1 MMEDTFGVFQ
11 LEVAM
16 TLVTRI
22 KNYCKNIS
30 YFSLFIAIEVIL
42 IAVFLTIDLITH
54 GEALDKLLIEN
65 NSRFMDYSIHLGF
78 ASAPLGT
85 NVYEFSDMACFPPL
99 AFLMYGFLARLGGYA
114 ADDPQY
120 IRDSYD
126 NVIEGNNI
134 VVFLVY
140 NLICVLLL
148 AYACSLY
155 FKKRGMLNQIILPAI
170 FILSYP
176 IAFSAM
182 ERGNSV
188 FLVAPLIAI
197 ALAWRNDTSKVK
209 RELAM
214 ILIAVCAGLKLY
226 PALLGLL
233 YLKEKRWKETIRL
246 IIYGAVLFFVPFVF
260 FGGFEAIKSFFRVL
274 FSVYGDIHLFNIK
287 GLTLSLVKDIF
298 GTKADLFATIVQQL
312 YLVSSL
318 IAFICA
324 KNKRSAV
331 LIICCLMALYV
342 SSGWMY
348 TCIYMIPAI
357 LVFFQEI
364 DGQPIRFRVRNIPDM
379 MAFVMFLAVFSRPS
393 YIGGNVFIYAVMCIV
408 SSLYNFVTIGATI
421 NRKFI
426 RPFLYG

>member
-1 MMEDTFGVFQ
+1 MSF
-11 LEVAM
+11 
-16 TLVTRI
+16 VTRA
-22 KNYCKNIS
+22 KSYFKNIS
-30 YFSLFIAIEVIL
+30 YFSLFIVIEVIL
-42 IAVFLTIDLITH
+42 IAVFLTVDLISH
-54 GEALDKLLIEN
+54 GEALDNLLIAN
-65 NSRFMDYSIHLGF
+65 NSRFMDYTIHLSF
-78 ASAPLGT
+78 ASAPFGT
-85 NVYEFSDMACFPPL
+85 NIYEFSNMACFPPL
-99 AFLMYGFLARLGGYA
+99 AFLMYAFLARLGGFVA
-114 ADDPQY
+114 EEPQIIDY
-120 IRDSYD
+120 SNIVV
-126 NVIEGNNI
+126 NNNI
-134 VVFLVY
+134 VIFLVY
-140 NLICVLLL
+140 NLMCVLLL
-148 AYACSLY
+148 VYAVSLF
-155 FKKRGMLNQIILPAI
+155 FKKKGFIYQIVLPAI

-176 IAFSAM
+176 IAFSSM

-246 IIYGAVLFFVPFVF
+246 IIYGLVLIFVPFAF

-287 GLTLSLVKDIF
+287 GLTLSLVKDLF

-312 YLVSSL
+312 YLVFSL
-318 IAFICA
+318 TAFFCA
-324 KNKRSAV
+324 KNKRSEV
-331 LIICCLMALYV
+331 LIICCIMMLYV

-357 LVFFQEI
+357 LVFFKEN
-364 DGQPIRFRVRNIPDM
+364 DGKPIRFSKGGIPDI
-379 MAFVMFLAVFSRPS
+379 MAFLMFLCVFSRPS
-393 YIGGNVFIYAVMCIV
+393 YIGGNVFIYGALCVID
-408 SSLYNFVTIGATI
+408 SLYNLVIIGAAL